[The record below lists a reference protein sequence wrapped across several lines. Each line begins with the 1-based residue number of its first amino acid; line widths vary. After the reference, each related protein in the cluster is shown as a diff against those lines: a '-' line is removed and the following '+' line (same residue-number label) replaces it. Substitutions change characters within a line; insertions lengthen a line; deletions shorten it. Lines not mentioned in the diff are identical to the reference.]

1 MSRHQALPVKYTR
14 SGIFSG
20 LCGILCAALGVAV
33 MVGWHMGNGFPVCI
47 QEDFSP
53 IEYISAL
60 CFLLSGMSL
69 VFFTFNRGRFFII
82 GSGVLTG
89 SIGLMLSLE
98 YLAGQKPLL
107 TAVLPWLPRIPGLLT
122 TCPSPPTAAGLAFAG
137 IGVLFLGLQIKAN
150 TKRLLIWIAGT
161 SVAAVGMMALCG
173 YKLGV
178 RMIFV
183 SGDSMGMALHG
194 AFAVTVLGLGLL
206 AAQWARPHRLWDD
219 HWLPIPLGMG
229 GVVAA
234 LMLWQALMV
243 DRTHVMREQAQVIAE
258 NVSADVIRRF
268 TLALRGLTRIKVNWE
283 RSGTAGAYPEWE
295 TDAENYLRDE
305 PVFEC
310 IGRTDADWKVTLVQL
325 DADAQP
331 LIGRDFHQSPWGAD
345 DTWRKVI
352 DHPMEILITPTTKI
366 RGDDIGF
373 YVFLPMYS
381 AKQFTGFVF
390 AGFRLMDLKTSTL
403 DQKAFATCRISL
415 FRENKY
421 VLGDPPMQ
429 PAGTRNH
436 GESEI
441 RFNKGTWKFVVEP
454 RSSELA
460 GGKLP
465 GLILW
470 LGILL
475 AVAGSAATWSFQR
488 SVQRTWMALN
498 ANQQMKEE
506 ISEREAAERSLKET
520 AELLRQRNIELE
532 AATAEARAH
541 AKAKTEFLANMSHEI
556 RTPMNA
562 VLGMSEIL
570 MHARLGSRERE
581 FVGTIHSS
589 GQVLLSLIN
598 DILDL
603 SKIESGQLE
612 LENVPVPLRE
622 CVESVMD
629 LLAGQAQRKGLEL
642 MAWTDPALPEAV
654 FGDPMRLRQV
664 FLNLVSNAVKFTEKG
679 EIIIRLSLRHDGDN
693 APWLHA
699 AVRDTGI
706 GIPPEGMDRLFGMFS
721 QVDASTTRRFGGTG
735 LGLAISQRLVQSMG
749 GRIWAESGP
758 GGGSTF
764 QFEIPLRPA
773 GHDSPADPATAV
785 LHGHRVLIADDNEE
799 HRSILSGQLQ
809 SWRMTATAAGGGPQA
824 LERIR
829 AGEKFDLAVIDADM
843 PEMDGWTLAAEIR
856 RLSPEVPPR
865 LILLIPREGTHRDTA
880 ALEISAVLHKPVKTA
895 ALLRALQQALTGE
908 SPVSG
913 PTAFSLAAGGAEPD
927 AGVRNQSVETVP
939 APAPSTAQPQ
949 DIGEAKAGH
958 QTATSSSGTGTG
970 IVRILVAEDNLVN
983 QRVVSLHLRRMGYEC
998 TLVSNGLETLRAM
1011 EEVRFD
1017 ILLLDIQMPEM
1028 DGLETAREICRRYCA
1043 DSRPWIIALTANAF
1057 GSDRDACLAAGMNDF
1072 LSKPVQGETLRQAL
1086 QAAFDGKLPCI
1097 SEGI

>member
-1 MSRHQALPVKYTR
+1 MSRNQALPVKYTR
-14 SGIFSG
+14 SGIFGG

-33 MVGWHMGNGFPVCI
+33 MAGWHAGNGFPVCI
-47 QEDFSP
+47 QDDFAP
-53 IEYISAL
+53 IEYITAL
-60 CFLLSGMSL
+60 CFLLSGASL
-69 VFFTFNRGRFFII
+69 VLFTFNRGRFFIL

-89 SIGLMLSLE
+89 GIGLMLSLE
-98 YLAGQKPLL
+98 YLAGRKPLL
-107 TAVLPWLPRIPGLLT
+107 NAALPWLPNIPGLLT

-137 IGVLFLGLQIKAN
+137 VGILFLGLQIEAN

-161 SVAAVGMMALCG
+161 SVAAVGLMALCG

-183 SGDSMGMALHG
+183 SGDSMGMALHC
-194 AFAVTVLGLGLL
+194 AFGVTVLGLGLL
-206 AAQWARPHRLWDD
+206 AAQWARPHRLRDD

-229 GVVAA
+229 TVVAA

-243 DRTHVMREQAQVIAE
+243 DRTRVIREQAQVIAE
-258 NVSADVIRRF
+258 NVSSDVTRRF
-268 TLALRGLTRIKVNWE
+268 NLALRALTRIKVNWE
-283 RSGTAGAYPEWE
+283 RSGAAGAYPEWDS
-295 TDAENYLRDE
+295 DAGNCLWDE
-305 PVFEC
+305 PVFESV
-310 IGRTDADWKVTLVQL
+310 GRTDADWKVTLVRL
-325 DADAQP
+325 DAAAQP
-331 LIGRDFHQSPWGAD
+331 LMGWDFHQSPWGAD
-345 DTWRKVI
+345 NTLQQTIENRAE
-352 DHPMEILITPTTKI
+352 MLITSTARI
-366 RGDDIGF
+366 RDGDIGF

-381 AKQFTGFVF
+381 AEQFTGFVF

-403 DQKAFATCRISL
+403 DQAAFATCRISL
-415 FRENKY
+415 FRDGKY
-421 VLGDPPMQ
+421 VLGDPPVQ
-429 PAGTRNH
+429 PAGDPTR

-441 RFNKGTWKFVVEP
+441 RFQKETWKFIVEP
-454 RSSELA
+454 RSGELA

-475 AVAGSAATWSFQR
+475 AVVGSAAAWSFQR
-488 SVQRTWMALN
+488 SVQRTGMALN
-498 ANQQMKEE
+498 ANRQMKEE

-532 AATAEARAH
+532 AATTEAKAH

-562 VLGMSEIL
+562 VLGMSEML

-598 DILDL
+598 DILDF

-629 LLAGQAQRKGLEL
+629 LLAGEAQRKGLEL
-642 MAWTDPALPEAV
+642 MAWTDPALPDAV

-664 FLNLVSNAVKFTEKG
+664 FLNLVSNAVKFTKKG
-679 EIIIRLSLRHDGDN
+679 EIAISLNLRHDGDN

-706 GIPPEGMDRLFGMFS
+706 GIPPEGMERLFGMFS

-773 GHDSPADPATAV
+773 GHNTPADPAAAV
-785 LHGHRVLIADDNEE
+785 LHGRRVLIADDNKE
-799 HRSILSGQLQ
+799 HRLILSGQFQ
-809 SWRMTATAAGGGPQA
+809 SWRMTATTVGGGPEA

-843 PEMDGWTLAAEIR
+843 PEMDGWALAAEIH
-856 RLSPEVPPR
+856 RLSPEAPPR
-865 LILLIPREGTHRDTA
+865 LILLIPREEMPRDTA
-880 ALEISAVLHKPVKTA
+880 PLGISAVLNKPVKTA
-895 ALLRALQQALTGE
+895 ALLGALRDALLDAE
-908 SPVSG
+908 SP
-913 PTAFSLAAGGAEPD
+913 AAAGGAEPES
-927 AGVRNQSVETVP
+927 GVRNQSVQT
-939 APAPSTAQPQ
+939 ASAPSAAVPR
-949 DIGEAKAGH
+949 DIGEAKAGG
-958 QTATSSSGTGTG
+958 QTPEAIGTGTRTG
-970 IVRILVAEDNLVN
+970 MVRILVAEDNPVN
-983 QRVVSLHLRRMGYEC
+983 QRVVSLHLQRMGYEC
-998 TLVSNGLETLRAM
+998 TLVSNGLETLRAV
-1011 EEVRFD
+1011 EKTRFD
-1017 ILLLDIQMPEM
+1017 ILLLDVQMPEM
-1028 DGLETAREICRRYCA
+1028 DGLETAREICRRYSP

-1072 LSKPVQGETLRQAL
+1072 LSKPVRGETLHQAL
-1086 QAAFDGKLPCI
+1086 QGAFDGKFPYI